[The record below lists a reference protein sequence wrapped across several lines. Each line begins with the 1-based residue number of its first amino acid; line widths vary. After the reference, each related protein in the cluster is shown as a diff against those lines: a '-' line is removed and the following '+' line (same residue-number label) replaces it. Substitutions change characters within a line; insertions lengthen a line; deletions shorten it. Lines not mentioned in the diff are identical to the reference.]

1 MVAFNTVPA
10 KYTLESTAAPQA
22 RAVVAK
28 RDGLAA
34 ESICRAALATGLL
47 AHPAVCQSAA
57 ATLDMLR
64 GQPVEIAI
72 LGLTFSD
79 MDGIDLIATI
89 CQERIAHR
97 ILVVSS
103 RRDDLVLS
111 HLRSGVINGFFQAE
125 TDDSSKLS
133 AAIRRICEGGTY
145 FSPMPRPEG
154 PMLAQMFTAHQ
165 IRILAVLCA
174 LGSESEAA
182 ATLGLSE
189 HTIHGHCQRIYA
201 KLGTRKLSKL
211 VVEVVRRGLLRITPD
226 GILRPGFDTNRS

>member
-1 MVAFNTVPA
+1 MNHSVESDPVPVRG
-10 KYTLESTAAPQA
+10 KY

-28 RDGLAA
+28 RDCLAA
-34 ESICRAALATGLL
+34 ESICRAATATGLVS
-47 AHPAVCQSAA
+47 PATICRSAKR
-57 ATLDMLR
+57 TLDVLR
-64 GQPVEIAI
+64 EQPAELAI

-89 CQERIAHR
+89 CRERIAHR

-103 RRDDLVLS
+103 RRDDVVLT
-111 HLRSGVINGFFQAE
+111 HLRPGVINGFFQTE
-125 TDDSSKLS
+125 TDDFGQLS
-133 AAIRRICEGGTY
+133 AAIRRICEDGIY
-145 FSPMPRPEG
+145 FSPMPRSAG
-154 PMLAQMFTAHQ
+154 PMLSQMFTNHQ

-182 ATLGLSE
+182 TALGLSE

-226 GILRPGFDTNRS
+226 GIIRPGFDANIS